1 MQQSSDGSWI
11 GSRWLDLVCLLLLA
25 VAVFLLFET
34 SPRAGDFWWSDA
46 PRHAMDGV
54 FYYDL
59 FRTLPLAHLKQW
71 AMDYYIQ
78 YPAVTVLFYPPLFA
92 LVEAIFF
99 GLLGVSHFTAQ
110 LTVSAFLLAAAYG
123 TYFLARHWLDR
134 VASFSAALLFIGAPA
149 VAFWGRQVMLE
160 IPAFALLIWGAYF
173 LFRYSDSARPR
184 DLYIVT
190 ALLLAAGYTKQSVA
204 FVVPVYALTLY
215 FLYPKDLLR
224 RKEVWWSAVL
234 FCVGVTP
241 LMIFTWL
248 WGRLNVKQVTGDEWA
263 DSSRTTL
270 SGWLYGA
277 RQWHHQVGWIVLML
291 AVMYCVGA
299 ILRKKWR
306 LPNAVMFFFV
316 GWLFAGYL
324 FFTLIALKVERY
336 TIFLIFPLVLFAI
349 LAFSRG
355 LPAKLAPFATAALAV
370 GIFTHTLITEH
381 VPIVSGYRAAAEY
394 VCSIAPPESVVLFS
408 GRRDGSFIFN
418 IRTNPGC
425 KNLTVIRADKL
436 LLLLRGNRYL
446 FGVKEIGVT
455 ESQFLGMLGRYGVRY
470 VVVQPNFWS
479 DLQSMQMLARALH
492 QDQFKLLTTVPL
504 VGDQESDETE
514 LEIYENLSPVSQDR
528 DPIRFDLPAF
538 GITVEGKVGPEK

>member
-1 MQQSSDGSWI
+1 MQSSGRTRI
-11 GSRWLDLVCLLLLA
+11 APLWLDLVCLLLLTI
-25 VAVFLLFET
+25 AVFLLFET

-59 FRTLPLAHLKQW
+59 IRTLPLAHLKQW
-71 AMDYYIQ
+71 AMAYYIQ

-92 LVEAIFF
+92 LVEAGFF
-99 GLLGVSHFTAQ
+99 GLLGVSHTAAQ
-110 LTVSAFLLAAAYG
+110 LTVGAFLLAATYG

-173 LFRYSDSARPR
+173 FFRYSDSARPR

-204 FVVPVYALTLY
+204 FIVPVYALTLY

-224 RKEVWWSAVL
+224 RKEVWWSAAV

-263 DSSRTTL
+263 DNSRTTL
-270 SGWLYGA
+270 SGWFYVA

-291 AVMYCVGA
+291 AVMYCLGA
-299 ILRKKWR
+299 ILHKKWR

-316 GWLFAGYL
+316 GWLLVGYL

-336 TIFLIFPLVLFAI
+336 SIFLIFPLVFFAT

-355 LPAKLAPFATAALAV
+355 LPAKLARFATAALAV
-370 GIFTHTLITEH
+370 GMFTHTLLTQH
-381 VPIVSGYRAAAEY
+381 VPFVSGYRTAAEY

-418 IRTNPGC
+418 VRALQGC

-436 LLLLRGNRYL
+436 LLLLKGNRFL
-446 FGVKEIGVT
+446 FGVKDLGVT
-455 ESQFLGMLGRYGVRY
+455 DQQFEEMLGRYAVRY
-470 VVVQPNFWS
+470 VVMQPNFWS
-479 DLQSMQMLARALH
+479 DLQSMQMVARVLH
-492 QDQFKLLTTVPL
+492 GDQFKLLRTVP
-504 VGDQESDETE
+504 VTGDGEPDEAE
-514 LEIYENLSPVSQDR
+514 LEIYQNLTADAQQRRPVT
-528 DPIRFDLPAF
+528 FDLPAF
-538 GITVEGKVGPEK
+538 GVTIQGNVGPEK